1 MLQEECGLLVSVI
14 FFRNWGFLEIGG
26 NKYSCKG
33 VSPKHNDL
41 HFESFEEVLDF
52 FNKTALA
59 SELEG
64 RDINKANNVG
74 FRVYD
79 QGMVIYEQNKF
90 KLSTYYHKCYVL
102 TDDNHTRPLEF

>member
-1 MLQEECGLLVSVI
+1 M
-14 FFRNWGFLEIGG
+14 R
-26 NKYSCKG
+26 
-33 VSPKHNDL
+33 
-41 HFESFEEVLDF
+41 FEFFEEVLDF
-52 FNKTALA
+52 FNKTVLA

-90 KLSTYYHKCYVL
+90 RLSAYYHKCYVL
-102 TDDNHTRPLEF
+102 TDDNHTRPLEFWLLTIILLHALNFVVNGLRDLTEITLQCQS